1 MPHSNRAR
9 RKTLRSS
16 QISTN
21 GMCAMCSIH
30 RQSLIDL
37 ILFCHLS
44 RDVRSLS
51 SKSYAMHNGTGDTN
65 AIGSIGMSQLVA
77 TMLETVHAM
86 WLAGTSAYQCMS
98 FMESKLQEMYLQSET
113 LAAFLLATEFCSLN
127 TVTTALNL
135 SANDV
140 PLLLSVASIHSPQV
154 TKKYGISFR

>member
-1 MPHSNRAR
+1 MVCEPGY
-9 RKTLRSS
+9 TLCSFALKYEIWKYDFPYHQCRDVKLMSS
-16 QISTN
+16 Q
-21 GMCAMCSIH
+21 
-30 RQSLIDL
+30 
-37 ILFCHLS
+37 
-44 RDVRSLS
+44 
-51 SKSYAMHNGTGDTN
+51 SYALPSGNGNGN
-65 AIGSIGMSQLVA
+65 AVGSIGMSQLVS
-77 TMLETVHAM
+77 TMLETVQAM

-127 TVTTALNL
+127 AVTSALNL

>member
-1 MPHSNRAR
+1 MVNLIITIPKSKSIKITIICFCFVSFQRDV
-9 RKTLRSS
+9 KLVSS
-16 QISTN
+16 QTH
-21 GMCAMCSIH
+21 A
-30 RQSLIDL
+30 
-37 ILFCHLS
+37 
-44 RDVRSLS
+44 LS
-51 SKSYAMHNGTGDTN
+51 SNGSSGF
-65 AIGSIGMSQLVA
+65 GMSQLVS

-86 WLAGTSAYQCMS
+86 WAAGTSAYQCMS
-98 FMESKLQEMYLQSET
+98 FMESKLKEIYLHSET

>member
-1 MPHSNRAR
+1 MKRNLVTNKQTMLAIHFRDV
-9 RKTLRSS
+9 KLMSS
-16 QISTN
+16 QTY
-21 GMCAMCSIH
+21 A
-30 RQSLIDL
+30 
-37 ILFCHLS
+37 
-44 RDVRSLS
+44 LS
-51 SKSYAMHNGTGDTN
+51 SNGLNGP
-65 AIGSIGMSQLVA
+65 IGMSQLVS

-98 FMESKLQEMYLQSET
+98 FLESKLKEIYLQSET

>member
-1 MPHSNRAR
+1 MVSKDLVIQEKKKNKLMIIISIN
-9 RKTLRSS
+9 KTCFRDVKLVSS
-16 QISTN
+16 QTY
-21 GMCAMCSIH
+21 A
-30 RQSLIDL
+30 
-37 ILFCHLS
+37 
-44 RDVRSLS
+44 LS
-51 SKSYAMHNGTGDTN
+51 SHGLSGP
-65 AIGSIGMSQLVA
+65 IGMSQLVS

-86 WLAGTSAYQCMS
+86 WLAGTSAYHCMS
-98 FMESKLQEMYLQSET
+98 FLESKLKEIYLQSEA